1 MSIRSDLMLI
11 SGLANAGK
19 GLIFLLLPVLCS
31 RGHMPV
37 ASMIRLSRVEFTR
50 TDLSRL
56 RAAIRLPQGL
66 ELQLGNSK
74 LRVSVKVGG
83 GEPATR
89 EFSLAEIRSDQH
101 AFAPASQREGD
112 ARVRVFAISAGDLPR
127 AEAFRAELLA
137 RQQASGRSGG
147 NVSISILPDGCRVG
161 DWPDGPVRITTY
173 LQTAETGGFVVLAQD
188 LDLRAIAGA
197 HSLTRIPS
205 CA

>member
-1 MSIRSDLMLI
+1 MLI

-31 RGHMPV
+31 CGHMPV
-37 ASMIRLSRVEFTR
+37 TSMIQLSRVEFTQ

-74 LRVSVKVGG
+74 LRMSVKVGG

-89 EFSLAEIRSDQH
+89 DFSLAEIRSDQH
-101 AFAPASQREGD
+101 ALAPASQREGD

-137 RQQASGRSGG
+137 RQQASG
-147 NVSISILPDGCRVG
+147 
-161 DWPDGPVRITTY
+161 
-173 LQTAETGGFVVLAQD
+173 
-188 LDLRAIAGA
+188 
-197 HSLTRIPS
+197 
-205 CA
+205 

>member
-1 MSIRSDLMLI
+1 MLI

-31 RGHMPV
+31 WGHMPV
-37 ASMIRLSRVEFTR
+37 ASMIQLSRVEFTQ

-89 EFSLAEIRSDQH
+89 DFSLAEIRSDQH
-101 AFAPASQREGD
+101 ALAPTSQRR
-112 ARVRVFAISAGDLPR
+112 ATRVFACSLSVRATCRARRHFELSCWHGSRRAVDRGAMSRFQFCRMAAGSATGRMVRCASQLTCKPRRRAGSSSSRKISTCERLP
-127 AEAFRAELLA
+127 A
-137 RQQASGRSGG
+137 
-147 NVSISILPDGCRVG
+147 
-161 DWPDGPVRITTY
+161 
-173 LQTAETGGFVVLAQD
+173 
-188 LDLRAIAGA
+188 
-197 HSLTRIPS
+197 LTR
-205 CA
+205 